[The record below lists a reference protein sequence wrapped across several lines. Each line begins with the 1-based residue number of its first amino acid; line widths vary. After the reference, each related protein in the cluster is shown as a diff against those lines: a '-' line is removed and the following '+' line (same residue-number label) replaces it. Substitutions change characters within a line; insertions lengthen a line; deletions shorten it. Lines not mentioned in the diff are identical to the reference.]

1 MNSLIEI
8 KKQLTDEWMNNA
20 TIQEKFGF
28 IPGTSFD
35 SVFAHVSVVNIVFY
49 VVAYVVWMRE
59 KALESWR
66 NDVDKTAIAT
76 RYGTKEWWHK
86 TAIAWQDGDLSEVID
101 GGVSYSVVDQAK
113 QKVKFCA
120 VVEEGRTLYLKVA
133 GGNSPSLASLT
144 VEELGRFQAYLGDVK
159 PLGVRAI
166 GQSYSADELQITGS
180 VYYDGEL
187 LALDIENEVKKAIE
201 TYLSGIVFGGMIY
214 KTKLIDAV
222 QRVEGVKDFE
232 LSGLEAT
239 AFGESAIVI
248 GRNYEPKAG
257 WARVSGY
264 SLNLI
269 VE

>member
-1 MNSLIEI
+1 MSSLIEI
-8 KKQLTDEWMNNA
+8 KKQLTDEWMSNA
-20 TIQEKFGF
+20 TVQEKFGF
-28 IPGTSFD
+28 VPGTSFD
-35 SVFAHVSVVNIVFY
+35 SVFATVSIVNIVFY
-49 VVAYVVWMRE
+49 VVAYVIWMRE

-66 NDVDKTAIAT
+66 KDIDKTAIAT
-76 RYGTKEWWHK
+76 RYGTKEWWHRVSL
-86 TAIAWQDGDLSEVID
+86 AWQDGDLSEVID
-101 GGVSYSVVDQAK
+101 GAVDYAIFDETK

-166 GQSYSADELQITGS
+166 GQSYSADELQIIGS

-187 LALDIENEVKKAIE
+187 LALDIENEVKEAIE
-201 TYLSGIVFGGMIY
+201 TYLSGIVFGGIIY